1 LRNNPEKGPMQ
12 ITLSLDSLLLSG
24 SVLGLAAIFVSAVI
38 ARRFSIPGALLFLG
52 LGMIVGDDGLGL
64 ISLSDATFVR
74 DAGVIALLFIL
85 LEGGLTT
92 KPTDLKRAALPGLLL
107 ATVGVLVT
115 AAITAAGVWWLLD
128 VDWLTA
134 ALIGAVV
141 GSTDA
146 AAVFSMMRHSALPRR
161 TAALLRVESGSN
173 DPLAAVITIGLVTTV
188 TAGAGVTDWVS
199 FAAIQMFGGIA
210 AGVAVGALA
219 AFALRRLTLGVEG
232 FYPLAVIG
240 FAGFAYA
247 VAAQFG
253 ASGFVAVYIVGLMV
267 GAYVPR
273 RRRVI
278 LDFHEASANAA
289 EIGLFLL
296 LGLLVLPSRLPAV
309 AFSAILV
316 ALILTLV
323 ARPAAVWL
331 CTLGQGYGWP
341 ERTVI
346 SLGGLKGAV
355 PIVLATFP
363 LTAQVADAQ
372 LIFDIVFFVTLVS
385 LLLQGSAL
393 MPVVRA
399 LGLANTEPAWSPV
412 AEAVPLYGIEID
424 LIELHVTRD
433 MPIVGKP
440 LAELGIPDGSLI
452 TAIVRNNQV
461 IIPSGDTVPAVAD
474 VLLIT
479 TRRTDDALARCTA
492 WARQEI

>member
-1 LRNNPEKGPMQ
+1 MGDLPVGTTMQ
-12 ITLSLDSLLLSG
+12 IALGLDSLLLAG
-24 SVLGLAAIFVSAVI
+24 SVLGLAALFVSAFVT
-38 ARRFSIPGALLFLG
+38 RRFSIPGALLFLG
-52 LGMIVGDDGLGL
+52 LGMAVGVDGLNL
-64 ISLSDATFVR
+64 VSLSDATFVR

-92 KPTDLKRAALPGLLL
+92 KPTDLNRAALPGLLL
-107 ATVGVLVT
+107 ATVGVMVT
-115 AAITAAGVWWLLD
+115 ASITAVGVWLLLD
-128 VDWLTA
+128 VDVLTA

-146 AAVFSMMRHSALPRR
+146 AAVFSMMRHMALPRR

-188 TAGAGVTDWVS
+188 TGSVGVSDWVTFALIQMLGGTAIGAAVGV
-199 FAAIQMFGGIA
+199 FAA
-210 AGVAVGALA
+210 L
-219 AFALRRLTLGVEG
+219 ALRRLTLGVEG
-232 FYPLAVIG
+232 FYPLAVVG
-240 FAGFAYA
+240 FAGLAYA
-247 VAAQFG
+247 LAAQVG
-253 ASGFVAVYIVGLMV
+253 ASGFVAVYIVGLIV

-278 LDFHEASANAA
+278 LDFHEATANAA

-316 ALILTLV
+316 ALILTLIG
-323 ARPAAVWL
+323 RPAAVWL
-331 CTLGQGYGWP
+331 CTLKQGYEWR
-341 ERTVI
+341 ERTII

-363 LTAQVADAQ
+363 LTAGVADAQ

-385 LLLQGSAL
+385 LLLQGATL
-393 MPVVRA
+393 MPVVRL
-399 LGLANTEPAWSPV
+399 LGLVSTEPAWSPV

-424 LIELHVTRD
+424 LIELHVTGD
-433 MPIVGKP
+433 MPIVGQS
-440 LAELGIPDGSLI
+440 LASLGIPEGSLI

-461 IIPSGDTVPAVAD
+461 IIPGGETVPQIHD

-479 TRRTDDALARCTA
+479 TKRTDDALDRCTA
-492 WARQEI
+492 WARQEP

>member
-1 LRNNPEKGPMQ
+1 MQ
-12 ITLSLDSLLLSG
+12 ITLGLDSLLLIG
-24 SVLGLAAIFVSAVI
+24 SVLGLAALFISAFMT
-38 ARRFSIPGALLFLG
+38 RRFSIPGALLFLG
-52 LGMIVGDDGLGL
+52 LGMLVGDDGIGL
-64 ISLSDATFVR
+64 ISVSDPSIVR

-92 KPTDLKRAALPGLLL
+92 KPTDLKLAALPGLLL
-107 ATVGVLVT
+107 ATVGVL
-115 AAITAAGVWWLLD
+115 ITATITGLGVWWLLD
-128 VDWLTA
+128 VDVLTA

-188 TAGAGVTDWVS
+188 VAGATVTDWVT
-199 FAAIQMFGGIA
+199 FALIQMLGGT
-210 AGVAVGALA
+210 AVGAVIGA
-219 AFALRRLTLGVEG
+219 AAALSLRKLNLGVEG
-232 FYPLAVIG
+232 FYPLAVAG
-240 FAGFAYA
+240 FAGLAYA
-247 VAAQFG
+247 TAAQFG
-253 ASGFVAVYIVGLMV
+253 ASGFVAVYIVGLIV
-267 GAYVPR
+267 GAHVPR
-273 RRRVI
+273 RRRSI

-296 LGLLVLPSRLPAV
+296 LGLLVFPSRLPAV

-316 ALILTLV
+316 ALILTLL

-331 CTLGQGYGWP
+331 CTVGQGYKWR
-341 ERTVI
+341 ERSVI

-363 LTAQVADAQ
+363 LTAGVDGAE

-385 LLLQGSAL
+385 LLLQGTAL
-393 MPVVRA
+393 MPVVR
-399 LGLANTEPAWSPV
+399 LVGLATNEPAWSPA

-424 LIELHVTRD
+424 LIELHVTPD
-433 MPIVGKP
+433 MPIVGRP
-440 LAELGIPDGSLI
+440 LAELGIPEGSLI
-452 TAIVRNNQV
+452 TAIVRDNQV
-461 IIPSGDTVPAVAD
+461 IIPRGDTVPQALD

-479 TRRTDDALARCTA
+479 TKRRERALDECTA
-492 WARQEI
+492 WARQERPRSQQ